1 MIKKILMPVL
11 LIALIFSGVLVSG
24 CPETKLFE
32 DVSVQ
37 EAFSLIEDNRGNA
50 DFIILDVR
58 RASEYQ
64 EGHLENALN
73 LDYYASGFA
82 GELDRLDK
90 DKTYLVY
97 CRSGSRSS
105 AAAGMME
112 ELGFNNIY
120 NLLGGITDW
129 QDEGFPVVQ

>member
-1 MIKKILMPVL
+1 MIKKILIPVV
-11 LIALIFSGVLVSG
+11 LIALIFSGVLISG
-24 CPETKLFE
+24 CPETKLFQ

-64 EGHLENALN
+64 EGHLESALN
-73 LDYYASGFA
+73 LDYHSSSFAS
-82 GELDRLDK
+82 ELDKLDK

-97 CRSGSRSS
+97 CRSGNRSS
-105 AAAGMME
+105 GAAKIME
-112 ELGFNNIY
+112 ELGFNNVY
-120 NLLGGITDW
+120 NMLGGIIDW